1 MNTPKHH
8 IFVCACFRVSGEPQG
23 ICHKKGSTN
32 FLGYLENEIL
42 DRGMDDVIVST
53 TGCLKACEH
62 GPVMAVYPENHWYG
76 NVKNEQAIDAI
87 LDAIEA
93 GGVAEELL
101 LNEA

>member
-1 MNTPKHH
+1 
-8 IFVCACFRVSGEPQG
+8 
-23 ICHKKGSTN
+23 
-32 FLGYLENEIL
+32 
-42 DRGMDDVIVST
+42 MDDVIIST